1 MSNSEIMSKTLI
13 IILLL
18 TICSIAHTEEEP
30 YYFGIEGGY
39 GFTNYDAGFN
49 QFEGIDKCGIYE
61 DGNGN
66 AMFARLW
73 GEYRVLDFLNV
84 GAHIQYTQKDG
95 ILDKLDTAYAR
106 DLNTGN
112 IGIINTN
119 NELDVN
125 YTSIS
130 VGLDFNFLIQEELFN
145 GPLYLNIS
153 PGIIINHSGNF
164 IQKEYIQSPDGAAFE
179 GPDGYFFE
187 RTNAEGD
194 FTTLSNMIPIV
205 SASLYNSSKIADN
218 LYFTQRIG
226 LTNDMSSLLDD
237 ANISSLTLFASLGI
251 KMSFD
256 KEKIVIVPPK
266 KPIQPEPIIPVPEPY
281 ISLDMDVNYDST
293 YIELQEKLYAHPPM
307 VLAIFFDKNS
317 SDIREN
323 YLSKS
328 DNVVNPIQAHNNIIY
343 DVNQILKDNP
353 ESKLK
358 LISSTSGIDENNNI
372 KLSQNRANSVRSK
385 LVDLG
390 VSEERIEIN
399 SKISPITITNI
410 EYDTGLEENRRVEF
424 QFTDI
429 DMDNVNLKTIRKN
442 LFSEISIETNAENL
456 TGKANLTTNF
466 TNETYTV
473 NDTTMILD
481 YSENL
486 LNSKFNS
493 TKLTSNFIAN
503 KLVKNANQEI
513 IYEELDKRKLDLN
526 TENFELYLMF
536 DFSSSVLSD
545 KSKKNISDLIDLLPE
560 GKTLE
565 IVGNTDNIGMEK
577 ANIEIAENRANNAK
591 EYIESITTK
600 QYYFDIKTN
609 TSKFDESTPQGRFLN
624 RSIRIKI
631 R

>member
-1 MSNSEIMSKTLI
+1 MSNSEIMLKTLI
-13 IILLL
+13 FILLL
-18 TICSIAHTEEEP
+18 ISFSIAHTEEEP

-61 DGNGN
+61 NGSGN
-66 AMFARLW
+66 AMFARFW
-73 GEYRVLDFLNV
+73 GEYKVLDFLNV

-112 IGIINTN
+112 IGIIGTN

-125 YTSIS
+125 FTSIS
-130 VGLDFNFLIQEELFN
+130 VGLDFNFLIQKELFN
-145 GPLYLNIS
+145 GPLYFNIS
-153 PGIIINHSGNF
+153 PGLIINHSGSF

-194 FTTLSNMIPIV
+194 FTTLSNMIPVV
-205 SASLYNSSKIADN
+205 SASLYNSSKIADK
-218 LYFTQRIG
+218 LYFTQRLG
-226 LTNDMSSLLDD
+226 VTNDMSSLLDD

-266 KPIQPEPIIPVPEPY
+266 KPIQPEPIIPLPEPY
-281 ISLDMDVNYDST
+281 ISLDMDVDYDKT
-293 YIELQEKLYAHPPM
+293 YVEVQEELYAQPPM
-307 VLAIFFDKNS
+307 VLAVFFDKNS
-317 SDIREN
+317 SDIRDH
-323 YLSKS
+323 YVSKS
-328 DNVVNPIQAHNNIIY
+328 DNVVNPIQSHNNIIF
-343 DVNQILKDNP
+343 DVIQILKESPD
-353 ESKLK
+353 SKLT

-372 KLSQNRANSVRSK
+372 KLSQNRANSVRKK

-390 VSEERIEIN
+390 VSEERIEIDAN
-399 SKISPITITNI
+399 ISPNTITNI

-424 QFTDI
+424 KLIDI
-429 DMDNVNLKTIRKN
+429 DMNNVNLRTVRKN
-442 LFSEISIETNAENL
+442 LFSKISIETNAENL
-456 TGKANLTTNF
+456 TDRANLTTNF
-466 TNETYTV
+466 TSETYTV
-473 NDTTMILD
+473 NDTTMTFD

-486 LNSKFNS
+486 LNSKSNS
-493 TKLTSNFIAN
+493 TKLTSNLIAN
-503 KLVKNANQEI
+503 NLVKNANQEI
-513 IYEELDKRKLDLN
+513 FYEELDKRKLDLK

-536 DFSSSVLSD
+536 YFSSSILSD
-545 KSKKNISDLIDLLPE
+545 ESKKSISDLIDLLPE

-565 IVGNTDNIGMEK
+565 IVGNTDKIGMEK

-624 RSIRIKI
+624 RSIRIRIK
-631 R
+631 